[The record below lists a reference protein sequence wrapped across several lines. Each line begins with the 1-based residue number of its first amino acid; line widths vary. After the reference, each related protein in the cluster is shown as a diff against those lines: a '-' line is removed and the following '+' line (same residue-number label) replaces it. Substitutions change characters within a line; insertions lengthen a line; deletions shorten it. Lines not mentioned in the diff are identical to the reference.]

1 MHVVLAAGVC
11 ALGAACAAPAHDV
24 TRWPSCAT
32 FGETL
37 GPLVAELERP
47 VMTLRHDD
55 PGMHDAL
62 ECRWPQP
69 VPADVDGLDAV
80 LRGGDIRLTIE
91 AGPFARV
98 PDRLRHADPRAA
110 AIGGDVQSDDGVFDP
125 DAVVDVFAPRVV
137 AGDIRVAVDQMP
149 FTSASQSGHRLT
161 VDEAVAAA
169 VDVHRALRAHTHE

>member
-1 MHVVLAAGVC
+1 MRAVLAAGVC

-24 TRWPSCAT
+24 TRWPSCET

-37 GPLVAELERP
+37 GPLVAELEPP
-47 VMTLRHDD
+47 VTTLRHD
-55 PGMHDAL
+55 
-62 ECRWPQP
+62 
-69 VPADVDGLDAV
+69 
-80 LRGGDIRLTIE
+80 
-91 AGPFARV
+91 
-98 PDRLRHADPRAA
+98 DPRAA
-110 AIGGDVQSDDGVFDP
+110 AIGGVVQSDDGVFDP

-161 VDEAVAAA
+161 VDKAVAAA